1 MRTARVWKNIRRWNP
16 VMEGETLLHLVA
28 NSGCEKKASL
38 LLERIMSAR

>member
-16 VMEGETLLHLVA
+16 VIEGEKLLHLVA

>member
-1 MRTARVWKNIRRWNP
+1 MRTSRALKNICRWNP